1 LNVLYSIK
9 DQGTALLLSRLVE
22 REYVANTL
30 QNKLEFALIKC
41 PKAAK
46 ASFSISIG
54 MGHFNDPDNCPGLS
68 HLLEHMLFTGSH
80 AYTDGNYLH
89 DLLHKNGGFI
99 NAWTSAET
107 CNFHFDCPH
116 TIFHEALDVLLD
128 MLKHPNMSLNGIQQ
142 EVLAVDAEF
151 QLRQQDDVR
160 RLYDIH
166 KETANIEHPFTKFSV
181 GNKGIFSR
189 YSENELQTMLKQHH
203 EQYFISSNIK
213 VAIVAE
219 QSWLNSE
226 NMQAITDKLSIFDDK
241 LEAHSVPQLP
251 DLYLDEHK
259 QIQIE
264 VKPHKF
270 TQNLML
276 TYCLPNLSTLNR
288 SKPILLLSHLIEDSN
303 ENGLQWRLKRLG
315 YIVEVSASG
324 GINDKRHQDIN
335 INLRLTDKGADNV
348 QNILTLVCS
357 WFEFLQ
363 QQGIE
368 HWRFDEKAQQLALQV
383 KHAPSPSGIDEAV
396 LLATRLHE
404 YTLAQALSVDTVM
417 DRYDSDT
424 FDAFLAHFKPANLR
438 VFFIHENA
446 QTDKISAQYDAPY
459 SVRNLATFAESN
471 AQYDWS
477 LPQRN
482 PYMSDDFNIVKAELT
497 ANQIINFESDDLLI
511 KFTQNTVFN
520 TPKGDCYFSLESPN
534 MIGSARNIAIK
545 RLWVECISEQLNN
558 QYNSAE
564 LAGIHFRLYG
574 HQGGISLHTSGFS
587 HRQLVLCEEIL
598 RALTRVKVTP
608 STFLTM
614 KEKLQKSLQNTLLN
628 KPVNQLF
635 SELNCLYQENTIGQK
650 SILEELNSVFLP
662 ELQAHVEKYFI
673 ETHVEGLVVGNWT
686 LEQAGKLFKRLK
698 NNAIHFNKA
707 HKSGRRVADLHEQN
721 ICLLKEN
728 HHSEH
733 AVVHYIQAKDSS
745 LKSKCL
751 FVAMEKLL
759 SPIIFDELRNKQ
771 NLGYLVG
778 CGYMPINT
786 RPGIASYVQSPNYQ
800 SNVLFEAI
808 ENVLHDF
815 CNEIDDIEPIFDNF
829 INSLSKQFSSDDNS
843 TTQYAQRLWLE
854 FETIEAQSENA
865 NFYKQIKAL
874 SFDEFK
880 AGIHALLSST
890 KMKRSVFLTT
900 ATNDVPARLSHCTIA
915 KSVIELKKSC
925 KYV

>member
-1 LNVLYSIK
+1 M
-9 DQGTALLLSRLVE
+9 LLSRLAE

-30 QNKLEFALIKC
+30 HNKLELALIKC
-41 PKAAK
+41 PRAPK

-54 MGHFNDPDNCPGLS
+54 IGHFNDPDNCPGLS

-80 AYTDGNYLH
+80 AYKDGNYLH
-89 DLLHKNGGFI
+89 ELLHKNGGFI

-107 CNFHFDCPH
+107 CNFHFDSPPN
-116 TIFHEALDVLLD
+116 IFHEALDVLLD
-128 MLKHPNMSLNGIQQ
+128 MLKHPNMSLHGIQQ
-142 EVLAVDAEF
+142 EIEAVDAEF

-166 KETANIEHPFTKFSV
+166 KETANKAHPFTKFSV
-181 GNKGIFSR
+181 GNKGIFSCF
-189 YSENELQTMLKQHH
+189 SESELQAMLKQQHQ
-203 EQYFISSNIK
+203 QYFVSSNIK
-213 VAIVAE
+213 AAIVAE
-219 QSWLNSE
+219 QGWLNDE
-226 NMQAITDKLSIFDDK
+226 NVQTIAEKLARFDDNADPILK
-241 LEAHSVPQLP
+241 PSLP
-251 DLYLDEHK
+251 DLYLNEHK

-264 VKPHKF
+264 VKPHKL

-276 TYCLPNLSTLNR
+276 TYCLPNLSALNR

-315 YIVEVSASG
+315 YIVEISASG
-324 GINDKRHQDIN
+324 GIQDKRHQDIN
-335 INLRLTDKGADNV
+335 INLRLTDKGTENI
-348 QNILTLVCS
+348 QSILTLVCS

-368 HWRFDEKAQQLALQV
+368 HWRFEEKAQQLALQV

-396 LLATRLHE
+396 LLASRLHE
-404 YTLAQALSVDTVM
+404 HSLEQALSLDTSM
-417 DRYDSDT
+417 DEYDSDS
-424 FDAFLAHFKPANLR
+424 FDDFLALFKPANLR

-446 QTDKISAQYDAPY
+446 QTDTISKQYNAPY
-459 SVRNLATFAESN
+459 SSRKLEAIANNN

-482 PYMSDDFNIVKAELT
+482 PYMSDDFNIVKPELKK
-497 ANQIINFESDDLLI
+497 NQIVNFESDDLLI
-511 KFTQNTVFN
+511 KFTQNSEFK

-534 MIGSARNIAIK
+534 MISSARNIAIK

-635 SELNCLYQENTIGQK
+635 SDLNYLYQENTIGQK

-662 ELQAHVEKYFI
+662 ELQAHVEKYFV
-673 ETHVEGLVVGNWT
+673 ETHVEGLVVGNWS
-686 LEQAGKLFKRLK
+686 LAQAEKLFERLK
-698 NNAIHFNKA
+698 NNALHFNKVY
-707 HKSGRRVADLHEQN
+707 KSSRRVADLHERN
-721 ICLLKEN
+721 LCILRRN
-728 HHSEH
+728 NDGEH
-733 AVVHYIQAKDSS
+733 AVVHYIQAKDNS
-745 LKSKCL
+745 LENKCL
-751 FVAMEKLL
+751 FVALEKLL

-778 CGYMPINT
+778 CGYMPINK
-786 RPGIASYVQSPNYQ
+786 RPGIASYIQSPNHQ
-800 SNVLFEAI
+800 SESLLKAI

-815 CNEIDDIEPIFDNF
+815 YEQIDELEPIFDDF
-829 INSLSKQFSSDDNS
+829 INSLSKQFSPGDTN
-843 TTQYAQRLWLE
+843 TTQFAQRLWLE
-854 FETIEAQSENA
+854 FDTLELQSEA
-865 NFYKQIKAL
+865 SRFYQKITQF
-874 SFDEFK
+874 SFSEFK
-880 AGIHALLSST
+880 SGVSALLSPRT
-890 KMKRSVFLTT
+890 MKSSVFLTQST
-900 ATNDVPARLSHCTIA
+900 EAPYPNLVDFTLTE
-915 KSVIELKKSC
+915 SVDELKKSC
-925 KYV
+925 DFV